1 MIGSTLLRAGTLV
14 TSLGLA
20 PLALAQDAATQPPWG
35 FVGVLGGMAMLMAFG
50 IIAIVFFNDSRKSRD
65 KLGLIERLVTS
76 GQPVP
81 RELMVNEPRQLTL
94 PEQYRHDVRRAIAFL
109 GWGIGFSVV
118 FYILSGGY
126 PRAAAWG
133 LLLIVP
139 GLGNFLKAWLTARDI
154 ARGSSDGSR

>member
-109 GWGIGFSVV
+109 GWASASAWCSTSCREAIHARPLGVCCS
-118 FYILSGGY
+118 SS
-126 PRAAAWG
+126 RASA
-133 LLLIVP
+133 
-139 GLGNFLKAWLTARDI
+139 T
-154 ARGSSDGSR
+154 S